1 MILHVLMFVLMCVP
15 TAVEAYVDVRD
26 FREGKRDK
34 KKGRD
39 VVFRILGMIFVGI
52 IQSRFTDYSWWQVA
66 ILSGGIFILLFDM
79 VVGYG
84 MTKRLFF
91 LGKTSQTDRW
101 LNFMP
106 WFMILFFRG
115 IIFVACATVYYDLD
129 KVLYG
134 NF

>member
-1 MILHVLMFVLMCVP
+1 MFLLMSLP

-26 FREGKRDK
+26 FKKGKRDK

-39 VVFRILGMIFVGI
+39 VVFRCAGFLLAGVL
-52 IQSRFTDYSWWQVA
+52 QALLTDYSWWQGA
-66 ILSGGIFILLFDM
+66 ILSGGIFILLFDII
-79 VVGYG
+79 VGYG
-84 MTKRLFF
+84 MTGRPFF